1 MMKVVSIVTRIH
13 ARLQR
18 SKYLTA
24 MCVIGVLIVH
34 KDGWPGLRT
43 PALSTVRL
51 CPTSKN
57 VDNLLKVEKVKNES
71 ERITWLVHRGL

>member
-1 MMKVVSIVTRIH
+1 MKQVVSIVARIH

-43 PALSTVRL
+43 AGTFHRPIVSDF
-51 CPTSKN
+51 PQ
-57 VDNLLKVEKVKNES
+57 LKLKKC
-71 ERITWLVHRGL
+71 R

>member
-1 MMKVVSIVTRIH
+1 MLVKKSYCVNVESRHDSCHMNHFYDSYKKWFIVMMKVVSIVTRIH

-34 KDGWPGLRT
+34 KDG
-43 PALSTVRL
+43 
-51 CPTSKN
+51 
-57 VDNLLKVEKVKNES
+57 
-71 ERITWLVHRGL
+71 